1 MALRCIK
8 GCYYAY
14 FRDVDGRLKTRTLK
28 TKDPVDA
35 IRLHEEYMEFVLKRK
50 QTHVIVKDF
59 PEFFPQAHLAVTP
72 LPKTVLPIPKDGEHS
87 RNGLPLSSMIE
98 ELEKIQPLPITS
110 RRIIARFLKSM
121 TVKYMDMVTPEM
133 AQNYLE
139 QNFSHGRNYKS
150 YNNNKGVLNKA
161 FKLLLVK
168 AKLTRSPFESIV
180 SRKIK
185 NVFSHRPITATEFKR
200 IYRAANLPTRVA
212 AALGFFAGMDI
223 STAFSIPCNAIY
235 LKERLIRWKRPK
247 SGQWFTCGIQPELL
261 QILTE
266 LNFPADSEKPLLSH
280 LNSKTAH
287 SAGVDYKKLF
297 EKLKIKDTEE
307 GKASFHSF
315 RASFFTRCDAG
326 NLHRR
331 TISLAGGHKS
341 DAMNDLYSHDVSA
354 AHEVEKLP
362 KIGLF
367 S

>member
-35 IRLHEEYMEFVLKRK
+35 IRLHEEYMSFVLKRK

-72 LPKTVLPIPKDGEHS
+72 LPKTVLPLPKEGEHS
-87 RNGLPLSSMIE
+87 RNGLPLASMID
-98 ELEKIQPLPITS
+98 ELEKIHPLPVTS

-161 FKLLLVK
+161 FRLLLVK

-180 SRKIK
+180 
-185 NVFSHRPITATEFKR
+185 
-200 IYRAANLPTRVA
+200 
-212 AALGFFAGMDI
+212 
-223 STAFSIPCNAIY
+223 
-235 LKERLIRWKRPK
+235 
-247 SGQWFTCGIQPELL
+247 
-261 QILTE
+261 
-266 LNFPADSEKPLLSH
+266 
-280 LNSKTAH
+280 
-287 SAGVDYKKLF
+287 
-297 EKLKIKDTEE
+297 
-307 GKASFHSF
+307 
-315 RASFFTRCDAG
+315 
-326 NLHRR
+326 
-331 TISLAGGHKS
+331 
-341 DAMNDLYSHDVSA
+341 
-354 AHEVEKLP
+354 
-362 KIGLF
+362 
-367 S
+367 